1 MNTKLNKSVK
11 KFLDDYLKDEKK
23 NSPEHHESV
32 MLIMR
37 GALTDANFHSE
48 AKQLGKYFPKAG
60 KKFIGTPMEDVI
72 ESKGIAIAKAAK
84 YDGHDI
90 IDAFAFYLS
99 MSIGGSFGN
108 RLMSL
113 KESLE
118 ESLVIEGERLD
129 EKNCP
134 TDASKWSYYK
144 SQAKKKFDVYP
155 SAYANGWASKQ
166 YKAAG
171 GGWKQCAGE
180 SVEESVDENFAVH
193 MAVAKAIADQ
203 KVKNPQTKKDVK
215 ATTALKDKKHPAH
228 KQAKSLLQRLKDKF
242 SKKESID
249 EKMITPQRGHNYY
262 QLYRDTP
269 IKYVS
274 GHSGI
279 GLKVPGVL
287 LHNEYD
293 TIKGKEGAYIID
305 YFGAHFY
312 VDMKNK
318 FASRIA
324 HPDNR
329 EQNKDLRKNM
339 GRTALAPEHKDWKKY
354 MNESVNEAG
363 VNVWYFYK
371 KANKDKNK
379 FFKMLS
385 DFRKKH
391 SDTEWIKMLNYALED
406 FNENPTKYKTI
417 DDKQNILF
425 KNLQTNKKAYESVN
439 EGYGEFIKAK
449 NLTDI
454 IKLSKQKKNATFYV
468 TDDNNS
474 RIGAFYLKNGKFAKA
489 TTANPSYDLQN
500 NKTKLRDRS
509 DVIYKYK
516 VDESVNE
523 AKDKVFVVM
532 FKDKKDLP
540 NKNIKPSSAVYAK
553 EADAK
558 KFLKSVEKDGAKGMI
573 VKSNKPVGVK
583 VNESTTRTAMEIGGL
598 TGMNKDAIQK
608 FVDDN
613 NLDIEK
619 VYQFVKKGKLADR
632 MKLVSAIAGKPNNPV
647 QKKMVKQF
655 GEGIIREAKV
665 RLGKDSVNFKV
676 MGDSKGL
683 TLIAASGNDLDG
695 LQGAVENDVDV
706 KEELRK
712 TLEKQL
718 KVPVEVDRDYDGAG
732 FRFNIDFYSLAKKV
746 K

>member
-99 MSIGGSFGN
+99 MSIGGSFGH

-113 KESLE
+113 KESIE
-118 ESLVIEGERLD
+118 ESLVKEGDQLD
-129 EKNCP
+129 EKNVP

-144 SQAKKKFDVYP
+144 AQAKKKFDVYP
-155 SAYANGWASKQ
+155 SAYANGWAAKQ
-166 YKAAG
+166 YKKAG
-171 GGWKQCAGE
+171 GGWKSE
-180 SVEESVDENFAVH
+180 SVEEAMVS
-193 MAVAKAIADQ
+193 
-203 KVKNPQTKKDVK
+203 
-215 ATTALKDKKHPAH
+215 
-228 KQAKSLLQRLKDKF
+228 
-242 SKKESID
+242 
-249 EKMITPQRGHNYY
+249 PQRGHNYY

-269 IKYVS
+269 IKYIS

-293 TIKGKEGAYIID
+293 TIKGKKGAYIID
-305 YFGAHFY
+305 YFGQHFY
-312 VDMKNK
+312 VDIKNK
-318 FASRIA
+318 FASKIA
-324 HPDNR
+324 NPRDS
-329 EQNKDLRKNM
+329 EQNKDLIKNM
-339 GRTALAPEHKDWKKY
+339 GRTALAPEHKDWKRFVK
-354 MNESVNEAG
+354 ESVNEA
-363 VNVWYFYK
+363 
-371 KANKDKNK
+371 
-379 FFKMLS
+379 
-385 DFRKKH
+385 
-391 SDTEWIKMLNYALED
+391 
-406 FNENPTKYKTI
+406 
-417 DDKQNILF
+417 
-425 KNLQTNKKAYESVN
+425 
-439 EGYGEFIKAK
+439 YGEFIKAK

-474 RIGAFYLKNGKFAKA
+474 RIGAFYLKNGKFAKV
-489 TTANPSYDLQN
+489 TSANANYDLQN
-500 NKTKLRDRS
+500 SKTKLRDRS

-540 NKNIKPSSAVYAK
+540 NKNIKPSSVAYAK

-583 VNESTTRTAMEIGGL
+583 VNEVATRTAMEIGGL

-695 LQGAVENDVDV
+695 LQDAIDNDVDV
-706 KEELRK
+706 KGELRK

-718 KVPVEVDRDYDGAG
+718 KVPVEIDGGYDGAG

>member
-23 NSPEHHESV
+23 NSPEHQESV

-60 KKFIGTPMEDVI
+60 KKYIGTPMEDVI

-84 YDGHDI
+84 WDGHDI

-113 KESLE
+113 KESIE
-118 ESLVIEGERLD
+118 ESLVEEGEKLD
-129 EKNCP
+129 EKNVP
-134 TDASKWSYYK
+134 TNPSKWAYYK
-144 SQAKKKFDVYP
+144 AQAKKKFDVYP

-166 YKAAG
+166 YKKAG
-171 GGWKQCAGE
+171 GGWKTE
-180 SVEESVDENFAVH
+180 SVNEGMVS
-193 MAVAKAIADQ
+193 
-203 KVKNPQTKKDVK
+203 P
-215 ATTALKDKKHPAH
+215 
-228 KQAKSLLQRLKDKF
+228 
-242 SKKESID
+242 SK
-249 EKMITPQRGHNYY
+249 GHAYY
-262 QLYRDTP
+262 KLSKDTP

-274 GHSGI
+274 GHYGV

-293 TIKGKEGAYIID
+293 TIKGQKGAYIIN
-305 YFGAHFY
+305 YFNQHFY
-312 VDMKNK
+312 VDIKNK

-324 HPDNR
+324 HPDNK
-329 EQNKDLRKNM
+329 EQNKDLKKNM
-339 GRTALAPEHKDWKKY
+339 QFSAVAPDHKDWKKY
-354 MNESVNEAG
+354 V
-363 VNVWYFYK
+363 K
-371 KANKDKNK
+371 
-379 FFKMLS
+379 
-385 DFRKKH
+385 
-391 SDTEWIKMLNYALED
+391 
-406 FNENPTKYKTI
+406 
-417 DDKQNILF
+417 
-425 KNLQTNKKAYESVN
+425 ESVN
-439 EGYGEFIKAK
+439 EGYGKFIKAK

-532 FKDKKDLP
+532 FKVKKDLP
-540 NKNIKPSSAVYAK
+540 NRSVKPSSAVYAK

-558 KFLKSVEKDGAKGMI
+558 KFLKSVEKDGGKGMI

-583 VNESTTRTAMEIGGL
+583 VNEAATRTAVEIGGL
-598 TGMNKDAIQK
+598 TGVNKDAIQK

-613 NLDIEK
+613 KLDIEK

-655 GEGIIREAKV
+655 GEGIIKEAKV

-695 LQGAVENDVDV
+695 LQDAIENNVDV

>member
-99 MSIGGSFGN
+99 MSIGGSFGH

-113 KESLE
+113 KESIE
-118 ESLVIEGERLD
+118 ESLVKEGEQLD
-129 EKNCP
+129 EKNVP
-134 TDASKWSYYK
+134 TNPSKWSYYK
-144 SQAKKKFDVYP
+144 AQAKKKFDVYP
-155 SAYANGWASKQ
+155 SAYANGWAAKQ
-166 YKAAG
+166 YKKAG
-171 GGWKQCAGE
+171 GGWKSE
-180 SVEESVDENFAVH
+180 SVEEG
-193 MAVAKAIADQ
+193 
-203 KVKNPQTKKDVK
+203 
-215 ATTALKDKKHPAH
+215 
-228 KQAKSLLQRLKDKF
+228 
-242 SKKESID
+242 
-249 EKMITPQRGHNYY
+249 MITPQRGHAYY

-293 TIKGKEGAYIID
+293 TIKGKKGAYIID

-329 EQNKDLRKNM
+329 EQNKDLKKNM

-354 MNESVNEAG
+354 MNESVNE
-363 VNVWYFYK
+363 
-371 KANKDKNK
+371 
-379 FFKMLS
+379 
-385 DFRKKH
+385 
-391 SDTEWIKMLNYALED
+391 
-406 FNENPTKYKTI
+406 
-417 DDKQNILF
+417 
-425 KNLQTNKKAYESVN
+425 
-439 EGYGEFIKAK
+439 GYGKFIKAK

-454 IKLSKQKKNATFYV
+454 VALSKKKKNAVFYV

-474 RIGAFYLKNGKFAKA
+474 RIGSFYLKNGKFAKA
-489 TTANPSYDLQN
+489 TSANPNYDLQN
-500 NKTKLRDRS
+500 SKTTLRDRS

-523 AKDKVFVVM
+523 SQLKEFKHKVG
-532 FKDKKDLP
+532 
-540 NKNIKPSSAVYAK
+540 S
-553 EADAK
+553 E
-558 KFLKSVEKDGAKGMI
+558 
-573 VKSNKPVGVK
+573 
-583 VNESTTRTAMEIGGL
+583 T
-598 TGMNKDAIQK
+598 IQ
-608 FVDDN
+608 
-613 NLDIEK
+613 
-619 VYQFVKKGKLADR
+619 
-632 MKLVSAIAGKPNNPV
+632 
-647 QKKMVKQF
+647 
-655 GEGIIREAKV
+655 
-665 RLGKDSVNFKV
+665 FKV
-676 MGDSKGL
+676 SPYRTGIS
-683 TLIAASGNDLDG
+683 LIAASGNDLDK
-695 LQGAVENDVDV
+695 LQDAMGSEDEV
-706 KEELRK
+706 KGEIRK
-712 TLEKQL
+712 SLEKKL
-718 KVPVEVDRDYDGAG
+718 RIPIEIDRDYEGAG
-732 FRFNIDFYSLAKKV
+732 FGFKIDLYALAKMV

>member
-11 KFLDDYLKDEKK
+11 KFLDDYLKDVKT

-113 KESLE
+113 KESIE
-118 ESLVIEGERLD
+118 ESLVKEGEQLD
-129 EKNCP
+129 EKNVP

-144 SQAKKKFDVYP
+144 AQAKKKFDVYP
-155 SAYANGWASKQ
+155 SAYANGWAAKQ
-166 YKAAG
+166 YKKAG
-171 GGWKQCAGE
+171 GGWK
-180 SVEESVDENFAVH
+180 S
-193 MAVAKAIADQ
+193 
-203 KVKNPQTKKDVK
+203 
-215 ATTALKDKKHPAH
+215 
-228 KQAKSLLQRLKDKF
+228 
-242 SKKESID
+242 
-249 EKMITPQRGHNYY
+249 
-262 QLYRDTP
+262 
-269 IKYVS
+269 
-274 GHSGI
+274 
-279 GLKVPGVL
+279 
-287 LHNEYD
+287 
-293 TIKGKEGAYIID
+293 
-305 YFGAHFY
+305 
-312 VDMKNK
+312 
-318 FASRIA
+318 
-324 HPDNR
+324 
-329 EQNKDLRKNM
+329 
-339 GRTALAPEHKDWKKY
+339 
-354 MNESVNEAG
+354 
-363 VNVWYFYK
+363 
-371 KANKDKNK
+371 
-379 FFKMLS
+379 
-385 DFRKKH
+385 
-391 SDTEWIKMLNYALED
+391 
-406 FNENPTKYKTI
+406 
-417 DDKQNILF
+417 
-425 KNLQTNKKAYESVN
+425 ESVN

-474 RIGAFYLKNGKFAKA
+474 RIGAFYLKNGKFAKV
-489 TTANPSYDLQN
+489 TSANANYDLQN
-500 NKTKLRDRS
+500 SKTKLRDRS

-540 NKNIKPSSAVYAK
+540 NRNIKPSSVAYAK

-558 KFLKSVEKDGAKGMI
+558 KFLKSVEKDGGKGMI

-583 VNESTTRTAMEIGGL
+583 VNEVATRTAMEIGGL

-695 LQGAVENDVDV
+695 LQDAIDNDVDV
-706 KEELRK
+706 KGELRK

-718 KVPVEVDRDYDGAG
+718 KVPVEIDGGYDGAG